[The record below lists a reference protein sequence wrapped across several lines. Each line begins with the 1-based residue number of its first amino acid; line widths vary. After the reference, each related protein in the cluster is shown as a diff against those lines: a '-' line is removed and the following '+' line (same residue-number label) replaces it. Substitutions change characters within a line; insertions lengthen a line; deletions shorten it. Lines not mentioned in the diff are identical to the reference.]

1 MAENIP
7 HTRQKCIDKV
17 IETTEIV
24 EVDGKWV
31 KKSISKTIK
40 EPQFKEVD
48 LYNEKGEVLGKH
60 SIPIME
66 QHGTEEKQ
74 DEWVEIP

>member
-1 MAENIP
+1 MAKNIP

-40 EPQFKEVD
+40 EPQFKEED
-48 LYNEKGEVLGKH
+48 LYADKMGRIIENKAPKLFRLKTLILKI
-60 SIPIME
+60 SL
-66 QHGTEEKQ
+66 T
-74 DEWVEIP
+74 